1 MEEVYI
7 KCDQLLKLAPKTDDP
22 EKLKKQLEEWL
33 DELVTKND
41 HFIDKAQNYIN
52 ECKQN
57 QRVNLESLRSK
68 RSSKQSSRLSRSM
81 TASQQQRALEL
92 AEQKTEEVVR
102 PR

>member
-1 MEEVYI
+1 M
-7 KCDQLLKLAPKTDDP
+7 LKLAPKTDDP

-41 HFIDKAQNYIN
+41 HFIDKAQKYIN

-57 QRVNLESLRSK
+57 QRVDQESLRSK

-81 TASQQQRALEL
+81 TASQYQRALDL
-92 AEQKTEEVVR
+92 AK
-102 PR
+102 